1 MRANIY
7 TVVVFLIGLSISYFI
22 SIQLLQEETQLQRKS
37 ILLQSKTISFNIKR
51 SIESNAEHIQ
61 LLVGHWHSIS
71 DINQDWQADTK
82 ALMRINRF
90 IKKIQLFPLIDQTN
104 FDLPDKDLITF
115 DNEQD
120 KKRQLRIRHHLP
132 MTAEQVISTF
142 VYTSRPTYSSNN
154 ESEINL
160 QFPVLINNVLIAYV
174 EVSLNID
181 QLLTHKLDTYQITKP
196 FSLSENGVTLFNSL
210 PDEIHINDITEQFT
224 LSVYGHTWKLMIW
237 SKVSPHDKDLFLIF
251 TLLISFLTAVIVK
264 LLFLNLTLH
273 KKDIDNNSQ
282 LKRVDDECRNSQA
295 KLIQS
300 NKLASLGEIAAGIAH
315 EINQPLQVIC
325 IHTDMCLENI
335 NNGNY
340 HLVEKSFKA
349 IVDQSERIEKIVKQ
363 VGSFGRDSEM
373 DNYQK
378 EDPND
383 IFNNVIAI
391 VINQYIQD
399 KVELRQVIPPSLPTL
414 VCNKTQIEQ
423 VLINLLINA
432 KDSVETSEKKVV
444 FIKSH
449 VQDHN
454 LCIQISDSGSGIDPN
469 KINDIFTPFYTT
481 KPLGKGTGL
490 GLSISYSIV
499 HQHKG
504 EIKVTS
510 EIGEGTVF
518 TVILPFE
525 KRKSKR
531 I

>member
-1 MRANIY
+1 MKSNIY
-7 TVVVFLIGLSISYFI
+7 SIVIFLIGLSFSYLI
-22 SIQLLQEETQLQRKS
+22 SIQQLQKEAQLQRKS
-37 ILLQSKTISFNIKR
+37 ILLESKTITFTIKQ
-51 SIESNAEHIQ
+51 SIDSHTEKIQ
-61 LLVGHWHSIS
+61 LLIERWHSINML
-71 DINQDWQADTK
+71 NQGWQTDTN
-82 ALMRINRF
+82 ALMRSNQF
-90 IKKIQLFPLIDQTN
+90 IKKIQLFPLIDQSKFN
-104 FDLPDKDLITF
+104 LPDQDLIKF

-132 MTAEQVISTF
+132 LSVGQVISSF
-142 VYTSRPTYSSNN
+142 VYLSQPTYSSNN
-154 ESEINL
+154 KMELNL
-160 QFPVLINNVLIAYV
+160 QFPILIDQVLIAYV

-181 QLLTHKLDTYQITKP
+181 GILKHKLDTYQITKP
-196 FSLSENGVTLFNSL
+196 FSLSENGITLFSSL
-210 PDEIHINDITEQFT
+210 PEEMHITDITEQFT
-224 LSVYGHTWKLMIW
+224 LPVYGHIWKLMIW
-237 SKVSPHDKDLFLIF
+237 SKISPHDKDLFLIF
-251 TLLISFLTAVIVK
+251 TILISLLAAIIVK
-264 LLFLNLTLH
+264 LLNINFVLH
-273 KKDIDNNSQ
+273 KKDIDNNNQ
-282 LKRVDDECRNSQA
+282 LKRIDTKWKNSQA

-325 IHTDMCLENI
+325 IHADMCLENL
-335 NNGNY
+335 NNKNY

-378 EDPND
+378 EKPND

-399 KVELRQVIPPSLPTL
+399 NIELRQVIPPSIASLF
-414 VCNKTQIEQ
+414 CNKTQIEQ

-432 KDSVETSEKKVV
+432 KDAVEQSKDKVV

-449 VQDHN
+449 VQGNN
-454 LCIQISDSGSGIDPN
+454 LYIQVSDSGAGIAPN

-499 HQHKG
+499 NQHKG

-510 EIGEGTVF
+510 ELGVGTVF